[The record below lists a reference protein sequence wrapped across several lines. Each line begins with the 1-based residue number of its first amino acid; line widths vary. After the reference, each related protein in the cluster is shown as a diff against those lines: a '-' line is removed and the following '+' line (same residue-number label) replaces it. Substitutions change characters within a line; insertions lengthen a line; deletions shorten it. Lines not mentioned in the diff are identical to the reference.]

1 VPAQGP
7 QLFEYYG
14 MWHHTLAQMSDMGFT
29 VNTLIAMTEQE
40 LDEVIQTMVE
50 NFHIQLVLGERYGLK
65 GSNSG

>member
-1 VPAQGP
+1 
-7 QLFEYYG
+7 
-14 MWHHTLAQMSDMGFT
+14 MRDMVFT

-50 NFHIQLVLGERYGLK
+50 NFHIELLLGQRYGLK